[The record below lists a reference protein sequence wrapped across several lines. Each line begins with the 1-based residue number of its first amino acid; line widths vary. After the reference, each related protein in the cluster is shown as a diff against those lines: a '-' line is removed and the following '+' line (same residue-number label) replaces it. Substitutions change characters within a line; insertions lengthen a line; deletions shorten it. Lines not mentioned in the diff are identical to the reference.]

1 MKDLTGIA
9 RRGPQN
15 AYLTGIFGSSLIFK
29 YLAGAPRRNFKRD
42 FKIPRDSSTRCNQ
55 LYAQARHRTGAHF
68 YHVTRGYL

>member
-15 AYLTGIFGSSLIFK
+15 AYLTGIFCSSLIFK

-42 FKIPRDSSTRCNQ
+42 FEIPRDSSIRCNQ
-55 LYAQARHRTGAHF
+55 LYAQAHHRTGVHF